1 MVGYDI
7 NFFITIIKGACEMKT
22 HRYVHE
28 NKSRGTSLL
37 IVTAVSNA
45 ENIDVTFLSSHTY
58 PLTIE
63 KMKKF
68 DDELKKYNENK
79 KDVY

>member
-7 NFFITIIKGACEMKT
+7 NFFITIIKGAVNIKI

-28 NKSRGTSLL
+28 NKSRGTSLQIL
-37 IVTAVSNA
+37 TAFGKA